1 MSANETFIL
10 SSIMYSAYVTYDV
23 GKLKLKLRERE
34 REYMMEWHKGFISM
48 RLGGCALQKQNWIH

>member
-23 GKLKLKLRERE
+23 GKLKIERERE
-34 REYMMEWHKGFISM
+34 R
-48 RLGGCALQKQNWIH
+48 IHDGVA